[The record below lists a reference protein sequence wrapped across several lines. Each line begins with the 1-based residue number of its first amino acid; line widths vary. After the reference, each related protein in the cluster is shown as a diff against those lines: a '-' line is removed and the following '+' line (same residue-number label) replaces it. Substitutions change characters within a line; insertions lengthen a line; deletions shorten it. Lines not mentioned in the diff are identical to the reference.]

1 MKIKKSLKPPP
12 RFHGPL
18 PFYKLY
24 LFESSASEEY
34 GRTSQPTDPPR
45 IFSTEHLTPHSTSQT
60 ENGESYAPWQ
70 RHIWSYELPKLGI
83 STFPIYFDQAL
94 VWHVLAHFAGKI
106 SFQETEGPKDLVSKR
121 HLKCYTPAFELQS
134 SIDKRKSDPVLRV
147 KCCEKLP

>member
-1 MKIKKSLKPPP
+1 LKPPP
-12 RFHGPL
+12 RFYGPL

-34 GRTSQPTDPPR
+34 GRTSHPTDPPKVE
-45 IFSTEHLTPHSTSQT
+45 TERLTPHSTSQT

-70 RHIWSYELPKLGI
+70 RPIWSYELPKLGI

-106 SFQETEGPKDLVSKR
+106 CFQYLSRNRGTKKCSFNKTSQVL
-121 HLKCYTPAFELQS
+121 YTCVQVAVFH
-134 SIDKRKSDPVLRV
+134 
-147 KCCEKLP
+147 